1 MIRLCRGIPVLL
13 LSFGMLAS
21 AQTAPSAAQGPIG
34 PQKPAAAAPSPAA
47 KAGKPAAPAAS
58 LSPQQQRLLD
68 EADQLLDLAQK
79 LKVEVDKTN
88 QYTLSLNTLR
98 RADDID
104 KLAKTLEKQ
113 VEREAH

>member
-1 MIRLCRGIPVLL
+1 MIRLRRGIPVLL

-21 AQTAPSAAQGPIG
+21 AQTAPSAAQEASG
-34 PQKPAAAAPSPAA
+34 PQKQAAAPSPAA
-47 KAGKPAAPAAS
+47 KTGKPAAPAAS
-58 LSPQQQRLLD
+58 LSPEQQRLLD